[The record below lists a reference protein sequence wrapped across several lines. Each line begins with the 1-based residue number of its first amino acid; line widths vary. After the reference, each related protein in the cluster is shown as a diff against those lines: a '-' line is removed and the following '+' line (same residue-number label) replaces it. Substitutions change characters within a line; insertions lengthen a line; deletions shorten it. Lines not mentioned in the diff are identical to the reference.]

1 VLLLGIDLFPLLRL
15 PKAHFKLNSE
25 LPVVLGTATFWVIQG
40 NRFSKTNGL
49 GQQRILADNG
59 VIDLTLEPLPQCV
72 NDVSCVIG
80 P

>member
-1 VLLLGIDLFPLLRL
+1 LLRL
-15 PKAHFKLNSE
+15 PNAIFKLNSE

-40 NRFSKTNGL
+40 NGFSKTNGL
-49 GQQRILADNG
+49 GKKRVLSDNG
-59 VIDLTLEPLPQCV
+59 VIDITPELLPKCV